1 MCSMRMI
8 EYLFSTFENILN
20 NSILRVSSS
29 MVIKYDFIFE
39 EILCKEIIGEF
50 EVN

>member
-1 MCSMRMI
+1 MI

-29 MVIKYDFIFE
+29 MIIKYDFIFE